1 MSAAIRVADVIRC
14 CWKTLNAARA
24 LPPHAAR
31 AARQILRCRTA
42 ALGGH
47 LHACGQCGSQVPVYN
62 SCQTRHCPTCQAS
75 ARQKWLDA
83 RLGDVLPVQYFHV
96 VFTLPHDLNALVDA
110 NRRLLLGELFAT
122 VNWVLQRFARD
133 PQWRL
138 EGQLGYLA
146 LLHTWTQRLTLHFHV
161 HCLVPGG
168 VWREKTGTWHPCRRK
183 WLFRKD
189 SLADAF
195 RNRYLRRLESL
206 RRRGKLS
213 FSGRAAALAG
223 PDAWD
228 ALTSSLRA
236 RRWIVFPKEVPASPQ
251 KALEYLARY
260 THKVAISDRRI
271 KALENGQVTYTWRDR
286 ADGNREKTQT
296 LGAGDFTMRFLSHI
310 LPEGFHKI
318 RYHGWMSAANR
329 KPVLAAIRRAL
340 GAEPPP
346 PRCKEPVRE
355 RILRETGVDITL
367 CPHCGKG
374 SLRMTAVL
382 IPRTRGHP

>member
-1 MSAAIRVADVIRC
+1 MRVAIRVADVIRC
-14 CWKTLNAARA
+14 CWETLNAARA

-31 AARQILRCRTA
+31 AARHILRCRTA

-47 LHACGQCGSQVPVYN
+47 IHACEQCGSQVPVYN
-62 SCQTRHCPTCQAS
+62 SCQTRHCPSCQAS

-96 VFTLPHDLNALVDA
+96 VFTLPHTLNALVDA
-110 NRRLLLGELFAT
+110 NRRLLLGELFST
-122 VNWVLQRFARD
+122 VNWVLQSFARD

-138 EGQLGYLA
+138 DGQLGYLA
-146 LLHTWTQRLTLHFHV
+146 LLHTWTQRLTLHFHI

-168 VWREKTGTWHPCRRK
+168 VWRERTRTWKPCRSK
-183 WLFRKD
+183 WLFRKN
-189 SLADAF
+189 SLAAAF
-195 RNRYLRRLESL
+195 RNRYLQRLGSL
-206 RRRGKLS
+206 HRRGKLS
-213 FSGRAAALAG
+213 YGGGAAALAD
-223 PDAWD
+223 PRTWE
-228 ALTSSLRA
+228 ALISTLRA
-236 RRWIVFPKEVPASPQ
+236 ERWIVFPKSVPASPQ

-260 THKVAISDRRI
+260 THKVAISDSRI

-286 ADGNREKTQT
+286 ADGNREKRQT
-296 LGAGDFTMRFLSHI
+296 ISAGDFTMRFLAHI
-310 LPEGFHKI
+310 LPDGFHKI
-318 RYHGWMSAANR
+318 RYYGWMSAANR
-329 KPVLAAIRRAL
+329 IPVLSAIRSTL

-346 PRCKEPVRE
+346 PPRKEPVPK